1 MQELISQAEYARRRG
16 CSQPAV
22 LYAVRDGRIKLVDG
36 KIDPA
41 QADREWA
48 ANSRAR
54 PDSKPAGRKGSNPPP
69 PRAKPPAPPSP
80 PPAAGQISVPDY
92 QESRARRE
100 AADADKAEMEAAKMR
115 GELVPAAAVRAEFA
129 KALAAIRESLLT
141 LPGRMAPV
149 LAAESDARRVQT
161 LLDTE
166 IRASLGHAVVAK

>member
-1 MQELISQAEYARRRG
+1 MDQQAIAAALGKSPAWVTKYKQRG
-16 CSQPAV
+16 MPVHDA
-22 LYAVRDGRIKLVDG
+22 A
-36 KIDPA
+36 A
-41 QADREWA
+41 AREWCA
-48 ANSRAR
+48 GNLRAKAPATGRVNAN
-54 PDSKPAGRKGSNPPP
+54 PAKPP
-69 PRAKPPAPPSP
+69 PRDPEVPPAEGLD
-80 PPAAGQISVPDY
+80 AVGAEDY
-92 QESRARRE
+92 GKWRARRE
-100 AADADKAEMEAAKMR
+100 AMAAQQAEIDLAKMR